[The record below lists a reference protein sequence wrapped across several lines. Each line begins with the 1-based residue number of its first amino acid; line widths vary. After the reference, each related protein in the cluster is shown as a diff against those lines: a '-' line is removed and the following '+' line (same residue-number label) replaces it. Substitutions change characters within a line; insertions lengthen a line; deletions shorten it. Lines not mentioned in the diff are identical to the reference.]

1 MCNVTQ
7 QDDSTR
13 AIARGLREF
22 CSQADSAEAR
32 GEGRRTQAGSCVRP
46 VSSATRLTALK
57 PVEGRRTQA
66 GSCVHPESS
75 AARPTA
81 LKPVEGRRTQA
92 GSGVCPVRDTR
103 HLGPLGPGVTSPQNN
118 PGDASLRSLP
128 RAPEGGG
135 NWGQTASARQPW
147 TLTGGLT
154 PFLPL
159 QWASLWGDGI
169 RLFTKDA

>member
-13 AIARGLREF
+13 AIARGPREF

-46 VSSATRLTALK
+46 VSSAT
-57 PVEGRRTQA
+57 
-66 GSCVHPESS
+66 
-75 AARPTA
+75 RPTA

-135 NWGQTASARQPW
+135 NWGQTVSAKQPW

>member
-13 AIARGLREF
+13 AIARGPREF

-46 VSSATRLTALK
+46 VSSAT
-57 PVEGRRTQA
+57 
-66 GSCVHPESS
+66 
-75 AARPTA
+75 RPTA

>member
-1 MCNVTQ
+1 MSNVTQ
-7 QDDSTR
+7 QDDSIR
-13 AIARGLREF
+13 AIARAPREF

-32 GEGRRTQAGSCVRP
+32 GRQENPGWELCAPCEFCSQADSAEACGQGRRTQAGSCVRP
-46 VSSATRLTALK
+46 V
-57 PVEGRRTQA
+57 
-66 GSCVHPESS
+66 SS

-92 GSGVCPVRDTR
+92 GSCVRPVRDTR
-103 HLGPLGPGVTSPQNN
+103 HLGPLGPGVTFPQNN
-118 PGDASLRSLP
+118 PGDASLGSLP

-169 RLFTKDA
+169 RLFH

>member
-46 VSSATRLTALK
+46 VSSATRL
-57 PVEGRRTQA
+57 
-66 GSCVHPESS
+66 
-75 AARPTA
+75 TA

>member
-46 VSSATRLTALK
+46 VSSAT
-57 PVEGRRTQA
+57 
-66 GSCVHPESS
+66 
-75 AARPTA
+75 RPTA

>member
-66 GSCVHPESS
+66 GS
-75 AARPTA
+75 
-81 LKPVEGRRTQA
+81 
-92 GSGVCPVRDTR
+92 GVCPVRDTR

-135 NWGQTASARQPW
+135 NWGQTVSAKQPW